1 MNKYYLLPALLC
13 TFLCFSCGN
22 DKNDGDGGIITPQ
35 PDRTQVNLALGNPSG
50 AKADRTSEEN
60 YLIQLPQYSLSYS
73 RSKGIPNWVSWHL
86 SEDWLGNASRSDAF
100 QPYTDLPA
108 GWYQVQA
115 NDYQYAANG
124 FDRGHNCPSADRTLD
139 EADNTATFYMT
150 NMIPQAPKHN
160 QGIWSDLEAYC
171 RKLVNEGN
179 ELYIISGNYGV
190 GGTSV
195 VGYREKLANGK
206 ITVPRNIWKVI
217 VVLPYGDNDINRID
231 EKTRLIAVDIPNKDN
246 IGTDDWWNYR
256 VSVNEI
262 ESATGYDLL
271 SDLSNTLEAIIEA
284 RVDEVKIK

>member
-1 MNKYYLLPALLC
+1 MNTRNLLIALLC
-13 TFLCFSCGN
+13 TMVFASCE
-22 DKNDGDGGIITPQ
+22 DPSAKEDILPEPERMQ
-35 PDRTQVNLALGNPSG
+35 LNLTLGNPSG
-50 AKADRTSEEN
+50 AKADPTATEN

-86 SEDWLGNASRSDAF
+86 SEDWLGSASRTDAF
-100 QPYTDLPA
+100 QPYTALPD

-115 NDYQYAANG
+115 TDYQYAANG
-124 FDRGHNCPSADRTLD
+124 FDRGHNCPSADRTLNA
-139 EADNTATFYMT
+139 EDNTATFYMT

-160 QGIWSDLEAYC
+160 QGIWADLENYS

-206 ITVPRNIWKVI
+206 ITVPRYIWKVI
-217 VVLPYGDNDINRID
+217 VVLPYGEDDLSRID
-231 EKTRLIAVDIPNKDN
+231 EKTRIIVVNIQNKDSLGGDN
-246 IGTDDWWNYR
+246 WWDYR

-262 ESATGYDLL
+262 EAATGYDLL
-271 SDLSNTLEAIIEA
+271 SNLSNTLEAVIEA
-284 RVDEVKIK
+284 KVDEEKVR